1 MSALSRRNV
10 LATAGSFAIA
20 TVLGRPGDAAM
31 GPDDKYDLV
40 VKGGDVLDPS

>member
-1 MSALSRRNV
+1 MSGLSRRNV
-10 LATAGSFAIA
+10 LATAGSFALAPI
-20 TVLGRPGDAAM
+20 LGRPGDAAM

>member
-1 MSALSRRNV
+1 MSGLSRRNV
-10 LATAGSFAIA
+10 LATAGSFALAPI
-20 TVLGRPGDAAM
+20 LGRPADAAI